1 MSILRAGYLVLAQR
15 LQEAA
20 ESLSSNELRS
30 KLQDGVSKAHEGTTS
45 YGNYIDHTGDEDDGD
60 CIYQCSGN
68 GESNTMKAPY
78 SKGTDS
84 SDTDYTVD
92 TSKAVKV
99 APRMTYEEQ
108 PDEGGAYAAMEA
120 ARLYTK
126 GAIPLCERFVSKKE
140 RDAAGSGDFAGKGKS
155 FPILK
160 KEDVAAAAA
169 SIGRAGSDNHSTNTI
184 KANIIKIAK
193 AKGWES
199 ELPKAW
205 QGDSLQE
212 ASTSSDESAPSTAD
226 GLKLV
231 ETTMRASDAVLELIE
246 SAAGAEMEIKL
257 IAPGK
262 GSAAYYTPEALKQA
276 ATDGIFDNAQIYINH
291 ATKTEQSARPEGNWH
306 DLAGGIVG
314 KPYYLESHKQGPGL
328 YGKAI
333 FTPQYAPEI
342 RAKAAISGMS
352 IRANGDAVMESSGRP
367 QLREGLPVLKKF
379 TSAESVDIVTK
390 AGAGGMILTE
400 SARGA
405 RGDSMEPNEKR
416 LLESLVKKELRR
428 DAITEGARILS
439 GVSINEAQREYI
451 MDTVLAKDLP
461 MSELGCLDAIKFRES
476 VSAELTRFGAA
487 MGTSRL
493 VVGMGAGAPVELTE
507 ADRQRVTDQQKAE
520 EVSVR
525 ESWAGLLGGNADAKV
540 LDRAVKGRV
549 N

>member
-30 KLQDGVSKAHEGTTS
+30 KLQDGVSKAHEGTPS

-120 ARLYTK
+120 ARLYSK

-169 SIGRAGSDNHSTNTI
+169 SIGRAGSDNNSTNTI
-184 KANIIKIAK
+184 KANIIRIAK
-193 AKGWES
+193 AKGWAS

-205 QGDSLQE
+205 QDD
-212 ASTSSDESAPSTAD
+212 TDTKESASAD
-226 GLKLV
+226 
-231 ETTMRASDAVLELIE
+231 
-246 SAAGAEMEIKL
+246 AAGDIKVKESCAFSVDMELRETFAAGKKIKI
-257 IAPGK
+257 IAPGP
-262 GSAAYYTPEALKQA
+262 GSSAYYTESALKQA
-276 ATDGIFDNAQIYINH
+276 VADKIFYAGLPMRIDH
-291 ATKTEQSARPEGNWH
+291 PTKAEEAARPEGSVKDWGAVLGS
-306 DLAGGIVG
+306 DGVW
-314 KPYYLESHKQGPGL
+314 LESYMSGGKDQGPGI
-328 YGKAI
+328 YSDIKPFSDHAQTIQEKG
-333 FTPQYAPEI
+333 QYA
-342 RAKAAISGMS
+342 GVS
-352 IRANGDAVMESSGRP
+352 IVANGRALVEAGRP
-367 QLREGLPVLKKF
+367 VMRGGLPVLEKF
-379 TSAESVDIVTK
+379 TRADGCDMVTR
-390 AGAGGMILTE
+390 AGAGGLFLQE
-400 SARGA
+400 SAPGA
-405 RGDSMEPNEKR
+405 RGDVMEANEKR

-461 MSELGCLDAIKFRES
+461 MNTDGALDATKFRES